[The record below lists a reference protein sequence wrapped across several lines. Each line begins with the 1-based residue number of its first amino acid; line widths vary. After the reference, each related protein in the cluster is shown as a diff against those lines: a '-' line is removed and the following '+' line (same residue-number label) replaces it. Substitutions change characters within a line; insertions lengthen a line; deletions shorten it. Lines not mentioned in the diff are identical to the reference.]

1 MIAAIY
7 DPQFL
12 TREGAKKL
20 LEQHQGVVAT
30 HVFNTEINLEEQIN
44 KTQPD
49 FLILEYK
56 GQQSIQP
63 DTLDRIKNKL
73 PQLKTLIIS
82 EDDDPIVIRQ
92 FINSGVEGFLTKRCS
107 NQEIK
112 TAISSISEGGKFYCD
127 RVINIIT
134 NKDLPNPM
142 ELSDR
147 EMQVIRYVG
156 KGLSSE
162 EIASELNV
170 SIHTVNSHRKN
181 VLKKLGLKSPTEL
194 IVYALKQGWVSF

>member
-1 MIAAIY
+1 
-7 DPQFL
+7 
-12 TREGAKKL
+12 
-20 LEQHQGVVAT
+20 
-30 HVFNTEINLEEQIN
+30 
-44 KTQPD
+44 
-49 FLILEYK
+49 
-56 GQQSIQP
+56 
-63 DTLDRIKNKL
+63 
-73 PQLKTLIIS
+73 
-82 EDDDPIVIRQ
+82 
-92 FINSGVEGFLTKRCS
+92 
-107 NQEIK
+107 
-112 TAISSISEGGKFYCD
+112 
-127 RVINIIT
+127 
-134 NKDLPNPM
+134 M

>member
-1 MIAAIY
+1 
-7 DPQFL
+7 
-12 TREGAKKL
+12 
-20 LEQHQGVVAT
+20 VAT

>member
-92 FINSGVEGFLTKRCS
+92 FINSGVEGFLTNRCS

>member
-63 DTLDRIKNKL
+63 DTLDRIKNKR

>member
-1 MIAAIY
+1 MVAAIY

>member
-30 HVFNTEINLEEQIN
+30 HIFNTEINLEEQIN

-112 TAISSISEGGKFYCD
+112 TAINSISEGGKFYCD

>member
-112 TAISSISEGGKFYCD
+112 TAINSISEGGKFYCD

-194 IVYALKQGWVSF
+194 IVYALKQGWISF

>member
-112 TAISSISEGGKFYCD
+112 TAINSISEGGKFYCD